1 MRARLPLVLAVLA
14 TLALGL
20 VGSPPSA
27 RADGDPASD
36 VLLVNQLYTP
46 VAQRISPPVLKQLKD
61 TIRSADA
68 SGFKIRVALIL
79 DRTDLGAV
87 PQLLGHPKEYVQ
99 LLSSELIYGWTGA
112 LIAVEP
118 SGIGV
123 RNVKPLAP
131 AQRIVDGIA
140 VPKPASSDGLAR
152 AATTAIR
159 KLAAANGHTL
169 GTSAAAPSTSSSSS
183 SSTLLL
189 AIGGAVIGVV
199 VVLIAGWLVLRRR
212 RRQPRLAERRLQA
225 GTRPRAR
232 RRSRMR
238 APAGPRRAGAPTSL
252 IRSPDPRGGRRTAPR
267 PSA

>member
-20 VGSPPSA
+20 VGSPPTA

-36 VLLVNQLYTP
+36 VLLVNSLYTP
-46 VAQRISPPVLKQLKD
+46 VAQKISPPVLKQLKD

-87 PQLLGHPKEYVQ
+87 PQLLGHPREYVQ

-131 AQRIVDGIA
+131 AQHLVDGIA
-140 VPKPASSDGLAR
+140 VAKPATSDGLAR
-152 AATTAIR
+152 AAMVAIR
-159 KLAAANGHTL
+159 KLAVANGHTL
-169 GTSAAAPSTSSSSS
+169 GTPAAAASTSSSST

-189 AIGGAVIGVV
+189 AIGGAAIAMV

-212 RRQPRLAERRLQA
+212 R
-225 GTRPRAR
+225 
-232 RRSRMR
+232 S
-238 APAGPRRAGAPTSL
+238 RAGQ
-252 IRSPDPRGGRRTAPR
+252 RS
-267 PSA
+267 